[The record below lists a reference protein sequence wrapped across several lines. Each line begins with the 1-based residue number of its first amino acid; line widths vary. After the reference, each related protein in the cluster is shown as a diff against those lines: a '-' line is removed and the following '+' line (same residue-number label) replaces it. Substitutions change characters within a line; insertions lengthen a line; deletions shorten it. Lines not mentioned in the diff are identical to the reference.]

1 MASLVVVNGFGRGMA
16 NAVPGHLTLAIVSS
30 IANGELMRDIKNG

>member
-16 NAVPGHLTLAIVSS
+16 NAVPGHLTLAIGS